1 LILISKNTLNIA
13 TVNITGEYIYSE
25 IGFMR
30 LILHFVNGTLIP
42 LVVTAFVPVLW
53 IPIAS
58 AQTSKQNPTPIT
70 SNSTGFNSVNQ
81 TPDLEVTYLKA
92 IQNHWA
98 KIFIQGLAQRNLISK
113 SQEFQPDQRVTRA
126 EFAII
131 VDRAFPFQ
139 PVIRQAIA
147 FSDVPTDFWAAL
159 AIQSAYTKGFS
170 GFSGNN
176 NQNAFRPNELM
187 RRSEAMVAIANGL
200 GLPRNPKL
208 DPKVFL
214 FSMYADAAL
223 IPEAAIAPIAALTDK
238 QIIVNYPNVRE
249 INPNGLITRAE
260 LSALIY
266 QSLVHTGQLPKIS
279 SNFIPSLS
287 NPLFNTTNLVG
298 TEIITHLKVNLRRR
312 EVVAYQGTKKL
323 NTYPLGVGRA
333 GWDTPSGTYQVK
345 QIIRNPDWKNPFT
358 GDVIKASDRDNPLG
372 GYWIGFWTNGKDWS
386 GFHGTSQRDSV
397 GKASS
402 HGCLRMY
409 KEDIKAIFAR
419 VTPATIVE
427 ISR

>member
-1 LILISKNTLNIA
+1 
-13 TVNITGEYIYSE
+13 
-25 IGFMR
+25 MR
-30 LILHFVNGTLIP
+30 LRLNFVNRSLIH
-42 LVVTAFVPVLW
+42 VAVIAFGSVFGVP
-53 IPIAS
+53 ISDAIA
-58 AQTSKQNPTPIT
+58 QNSKQNPP
-70 SNSTGFNSVNQ
+70 Q
-81 TPDLEVTYLKA
+81 TPDSEITYLKA

-113 SQEFQPDQRVTRA
+113 SQDFQPDQRVTRA

-131 VDRAFPFQ
+131 ADRAFPFQ
-139 PVIRQAIA
+139 PAVRQAIS
-147 FSDVPTDFWAAL
+147 FSDVPADFWAAP

-170 GFSGNN
+170 GNN
-176 NQNAFRPNELM
+176 NQSAFRPNELM
-187 RRSEAMVAIANGL
+187 RRSEVMVAIANGL
-200 GLPRNPKL
+200 GLSRNSKL
-208 DPKVFL
+208 DPKVLL
-214 FSMYADAAL
+214 FSMFTDATL

-238 QIIVNYPNVRE
+238 QIVVNHPNVRE

-266 QSLVHTGQLPKIS
+266 QSLVHTGQLPKVS
-279 SNFIPSLS
+279 SNFIPSLT
-287 NPLFNTTNLVG
+287 NPLFNTNNVVG
-298 TEIITHLKVNLRRR
+298 TEIITHLKVSLRRR
-312 EVVAYQGTKKL
+312 QVVAYQGSKKL

-419 VTPATIVE
+419 VTLATVVE

>member
-1 LILISKNTLNIA
+1 
-13 TVNITGEYIYSE
+13 
-25 IGFMR
+25 MR
-30 LILHFVNGTLIP
+30 LILNFVNSSLIP
-42 LVVTAFVPVLW
+42 LAVIAFVPVLG
-53 IPIAS
+53 IPIAA
-58 AQTSKQNPTPIT
+58 AQTSKQNPLPIT
-70 SNSTGFNSVNQ
+70 SNSTGSNSVNQ
-81 TPDLEVTYLKA
+81 TPDLEFPYLKV

-98 KIFIQGLAQRNLISK
+98 KIFIQGLAQRNLVSK
-113 SQEFQPDQRVTRA
+113 SQDFQPDQRVART

-131 VDRAFPFQ
+131 ADRAFPFQ
-139 PVIRQAIA
+139 PTVRQAIA
-147 FSDVPTDFWAAL
+147 FSDVPADFWAAP
-159 AIQSAYTKGFS
+159 AIQSAYMK

-176 NQNAFRPNELM
+176 NLSAFRPNELM

-214 FSMYADAAL
+214 FSMYTDAAL

-238 QIIVNYPNVRE
+238 QIIVNYPNVRQL
-249 INPNGLITRAE
+249 NPNGLITRAE

-279 SNFIPSLS
+279 SNFIPSPT
-287 NPLFNTTNLVG
+287 NPLFNATNLVG

-312 EVVAYQGTKKL
+312 QVVAYQGPKKL
-323 NTYPLGVGRA
+323 NTYPIGVGRA
-333 GWDTPSGTYQVK
+333 GWDTPSGNFQVK

-386 GFHGTSQRDSV
+386 GFHATSQRDSV

-409 KEDIKAIFAR
+409 KEDIKAIFAK

>member
-1 LILISKNTLNIA
+1 MILISKNTLDIA
-13 TVNITGEYIYSE
+13 SVNITGEYIYCE

-30 LILHFVNGTLIP
+30 LILNFVNRSLIP
-42 LVVTAFVPVLW
+42 LAVIAFGSVFGVP
-53 IPIAS
+53 IS
-58 AQTSKQNPTPIT
+58 TAQTSKQNLPSIT
-70 SNSTGFNSVNQ
+70 SNSIYQ
-81 TPDLEVTYLKA
+81 TPDLEVPYLKA

-98 KIFIQGLAQRNLISK
+98 KIFIQGLTQRNLISK
-113 SQEFQPDQRVTRA
+113 SQDFQPDQRVTRA

-131 VDRAFPFQ
+131 ADRAFPFQ
-139 PVIRQAIA
+139 PAIRQPIA
-147 FSDVPTDFWAAL
+147 FSDVPADFWAAS
-159 AIQSAYTKGFS
+159 AIQSSYIK

-176 NQNAFRPNELM
+176 NQSAFRPNELM

-214 FSMYADAAL
+214 FSMFTDAAL
-223 IPEAAIAPIAALTDK
+223 IPQTAIAPIAALTEK
-238 QIIVNYPNVRE
+238 QIIVNYPNVRQL
-249 INPNGLITRAE
+249 NPNGLITRAE

-279 SNFIPSLS
+279 SNFIPSPT
-287 NPLFNTTNLVG
+287 NPLFNATNLVG
-298 TEIITHLKVNLRRR
+298 AEIITHLKVNLQRRQ
-312 EVVAYQGTKKL
+312 VVAYQGTKKL

-397 GKASS
+397 GRASS
-402 HGCLRMY
+402 HGCLRMF